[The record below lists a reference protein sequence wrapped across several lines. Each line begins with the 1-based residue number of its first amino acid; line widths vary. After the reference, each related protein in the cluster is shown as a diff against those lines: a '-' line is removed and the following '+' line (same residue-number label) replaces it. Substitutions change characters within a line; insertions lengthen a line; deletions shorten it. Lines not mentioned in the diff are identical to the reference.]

1 MSETPTVLTGWGRTA
16 PSAAHLRR
24 ARVED
29 LPSLLAAAGDRG
41 VLARGLGRSYGDTA
55 QNAGGLVLAPLP
67 GWWRL
72 DARAGTVR
80 ASAGTSLHDLIRGLL
95 PLGWFPPVTPG
106 TRYVTLGG
114 AVACD
119 VHGKNHHRHGSIGH
133 HLRSLVLV
141 TADGRSHR
149 LAPDREPELFWATVG
164 GLGLTGV
171 VTEVELDLVPVESG
185 WMRVTTARAPD
196 LDAVMARLAAS
207 EEVTYSVAWIDL
219 LATGRRL
226 GRSVVSLG
234 EHARSADLDPAHR
247 AHRWPVPGAARLGVP
262 LVPPRSLVGPRGV
275 RAFNEA
281 WYRRAPRHRE
291 GELQSAAGFF
301 HPLDGVAHWNRLYGR
316 RGMVQYQL
324 VVPDRGADAL
334 PGMVERIVRAGRPSF
349 LAVLKRFGPGN
360 PGLLS
365 FPTQGWTL
373 ALDLPADP
381 GVAPL
386 FDELDER
393 VLAAGGRI
401 YLAKDARV
409 APGTVRAMY
418 PHWERFRAVRRRVDP
433 RGVFQSDL
441 GRRLG
446 L

>member
-1 MSETPTVLTGWGRTA
+1 MSDAPTVLTGWGRTA

-24 ARVED
+24 ARPED
-29 LPSLLAAAGDRG
+29 LPGLLAGVGERG
-41 VLARGLGRSYGDTA
+41 LLARGLGRSYGDTA
-55 QNAGGLVLAPLP
+55 QNAGGVVLEPLP
-67 GWWRL
+67 SWWRL
-72 DARAGTVR
+72 DSVAGTVR
-80 ASAGTSLHDLIRGLL
+80 ASAGTSLHDLIRALV
-95 PLGWFPPVTPG
+95 PQGWFPPVTPG

-119 VHGKNHHRHGSIGH
+119 VHGKNHHRHGSIGQH
-133 HLRSLVLV
+133 VRSLVLV
-141 TADGRSHR
+141 TADGTSRR

-185 WMRVTTARAPD
+185 WMRVTTERAPD
-196 LDAVMARLAAS
+196 LAAVMARLVAADD
-207 EEVTYSVAWIDL
+207 VTYSVAWIDL
-219 LATGRRL
+219 LAAGRRL

-234 EHARSADLDPAHR
+234 EHARLEDLDPR
-247 AHRWPVPGAARLGVP
+247 RRDDRWPVPGVARLDVP

-281 WYRRAPRHRE
+281 WYRRAPQHRADE
-291 GELQSAAGFF
+291 IQSAAAFF
-301 HPLDGVAHWNRLYGR
+301 HPLDGVGHWNRLYGR

-334 PGMVERIVRAGRPSF
+334 PGMVERIVRAGWPSF

-381 GVAPL
+381 RVATL

-393 VLAAGGRI
+393 VLAAGGRV

-409 APGTVRAMY
+409 APRTVRAMY
-418 PHWERFRAVRRRVDP
+418 PQWDRFRAVRREVDP